1 MRHRQDAPVQQPTP
15 QQRRFPPS
23 APQTPLPPPRA
34 PSLSPLARLCCRRR
48 VVAVLCTSNDAADRS
63 RPSPRPTQPTL
74 GGAARLSGRAGRPRP
89 IRCDCGGGEPRGVAQ
104 RGGGGGAVGASQ
116 TGGRTDTA
124 ASQTARSPV
133 CTDASAGGTA
143 HTCAHRGRGERGEE
157 ERAGEYGIAHK
168 WAAGEARSSARCG
181 SSENGRARRRR
192 QGHQANATTQR
203 LQGRA
208 QRPPACSQRASGS
221 TRAARRA
228 PPYPPPPPGEARTP
242 LSHAA
247 ERGGD
252 PASKQPASKER
263 AAPAPGVQA

>member
-1 MRHRQDAPVQQPTP
+1 MSRV
-15 QQRRFPPS
+15 
-23 APQTPLPPPRA
+23 
-34 PSLSPLARLCCRRR
+34 RLR
-48 VVAVLCTSNDAADRS
+48 
-63 RPSPRPTQPTL
+63 
-74 GGAARLSGRAGRPRP
+74 
-89 IRCDCGGGEPRGVAQ
+89 
-104 RGGGGGAVGASQ
+104 
-116 TGGRTDTA
+116 
-124 ASQTARSPV
+124 
-133 CTDASAGGTA
+133 
-143 HTCAHRGRGERGEE
+143 
-157 ERAGEYGIAHK
+157 EYGIAHK

-263 AAPAPGVQA
+263 AAPAPGVQAKPARRGQGGQRGRRRRRWRGGVGARAARRKKGGNQRPQRRGIGQSHGEQAQKKGISRQRSPQTITTTVQETGERQQSSPEEMINCRTHIPEDQRQLPGRHH